1 LKELFRCA
9 TSSHQNHPMETFIAL
24 FSRELYSSSHHI
36 TPRSRLLQALVEWP
50 SVHGGLDAIPAP

>member
-1 LKELFRCA
+1 
-9 TSSHQNHPMETFIAL
+9 METFIAL

-50 SVHGGLDAIPAP
+50 SVHGGLDAISAP